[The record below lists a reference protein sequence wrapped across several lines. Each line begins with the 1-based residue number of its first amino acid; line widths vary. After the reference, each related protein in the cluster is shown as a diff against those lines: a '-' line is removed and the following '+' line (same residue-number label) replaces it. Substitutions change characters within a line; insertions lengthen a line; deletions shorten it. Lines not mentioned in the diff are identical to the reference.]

1 MLSFVSLHSFRKK
14 RQYNQRVIEVEVVEH
29 GSFTPLVSHNKE
41 GVCVCVWGRGG
52 GEGMV
57 EKLS

>member
-1 MLSFVSLHSFRKK
+1 MPSFVSLHSFRKK

-41 GVCVCVWGRGG
+41 GVCVCGGGG